1 MTGPV
6 RAPWLDQLDPA
17 EQMAE
22 LHRRLLDAADQYVAA
37 ELEIRSA
44 ARSRN
49 RALDAMRDIRHSM
62 VQLAA
67 RHGLEPPPTRFGRLL
82 DGLDDGP
89 A

>member
-1 MTGPV
+1 MTTPIK
-6 RAPWLDQLDPA
+6 APWLDQLDPV

-22 LHRRLLDAADQYVAA
+22 LHERLRNAADQFITA
-37 ELEIRSA
+37 ELEIRTA

-49 RALDAMRDIRHSM
+49 RALDAMRDIRFHM
-62 VQLAA
+62 MQLAA